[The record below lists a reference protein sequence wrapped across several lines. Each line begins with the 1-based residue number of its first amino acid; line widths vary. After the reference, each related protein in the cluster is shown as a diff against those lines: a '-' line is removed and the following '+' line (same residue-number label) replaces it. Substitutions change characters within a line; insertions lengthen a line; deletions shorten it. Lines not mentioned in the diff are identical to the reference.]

1 MGAIV
6 AWAVLRDD
14 EFEIEI
20 VSINFQFENFVSQSI
35 QKGFPGDLS
44 CDRSLLMRD
53 ARRKKRRDKTT
64 RSEKHAKTN
73 QFLPL
78 PLVCTR
84 SAVQ

>member
-35 QKGFPGDLS
+35 QEGFGAI
-44 CDRSLLMRD
+44 CRTINRS
-53 ARRKKRRDKTT
+53 
-64 RSEKHAKTN
+64 
-73 QFLPL
+73 
-78 PLVCTR
+78 
-84 SAVQ
+84 